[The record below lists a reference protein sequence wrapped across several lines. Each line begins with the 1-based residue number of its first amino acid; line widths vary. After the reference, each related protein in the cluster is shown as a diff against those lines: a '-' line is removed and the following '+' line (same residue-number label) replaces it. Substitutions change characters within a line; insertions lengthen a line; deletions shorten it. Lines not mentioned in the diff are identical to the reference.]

1 VQRENNKPKAIPYR
15 PKRSM
20 LSWVDYLVI
29 AATILVFGA
38 VWAANNQHAK
48 AQSHAEATVQGL
60 PQQTSQASDELGLI
74 KARIRLAQGAPW
86 G

>member
-1 VQRENNKPKAIPYR
+1 MQRENNKPRAIPYR

-38 VWAANNQHAK
+38 VWAANNHHAK
-48 AQSHAEATVQGL
+48 AQARAEATVQ
-60 PQQTSQASDELGLI
+60 ASLRFLTQE
-74 KARIRLAQGAPW
+74 GA
-86 G
+86 